1 MRAHFILAIQS
12 PTARARSFRRLHGHR
27 EGTLLR
33 LTRCLKRREP
43 MPDISTEEQEGVSA
57 FGYLSLAWLIV
68 LVGLG
73 GVLLLTASL

>member
-1 MRAHFILAIQS
+1 
-12 PTARARSFRRLHGHR
+12 
-27 EGTLLR
+27 
-33 LTRCLKRREP
+33 